1 MYNVVY
7 NVVFN
12 DEQYVDHSVEHCFRN
27 TLWSTSFFS
36 YNSHLWPSD
45 RLTTCWCWMKHWSKQ
60 HKVNVLLIWCQLD
73 VNLMRIWSCFKDL
86 LMSFDLDLMHFWWP
100 FDLVLMTI
108 WCPFDAFLMLAIGG
122 GPIPTICPH
131 PTPVEVYT
139 HLCDVVC
146 RRRVPWI
153 SIQTGYW
160 CCLKM

>member
-1 MYNVVY
+1 MYKVVY

-27 TLWSTSFFS
+27 TLWSTSLFS

-60 HKVNVLLIWCQLD
+60 RKVNVILIWCQLD
-73 VNLMRIWSCFKDL
+73 VNLMRNWSCFDVL
-86 LMSFDLDLMHFWWP
+86 LFCIWCHFDLDLMHFWLH

-108 WCPFDAFLMLAIGG
+108 WRGSPP
-122 GPIPTICPH
+122 PIPTTCPH
-131 PTPVEVYT
+131 TTPVEVLT

-146 RRRVPWI
+146 RGRVPRI
-153 SIQTGYW
+153 SIQTW
-160 CCLKM
+160 